1 MTPNDVQKFYTLRL
15 SLSYADQMLLQ
26 LVTSLKQVQFSSS
39 RLLMRLSAC
48 TVVPGVTKYN

>member
-48 TVVPGVTKYN
+48 TAVPRVTKYN